1 MNKKLNEFVNKDM
14 SPISGDIPEYNP
26 SQVFSTKTSDEMTPT
41 IGQPTKY
48 PSYYSLGYITEDES
62 DKLQRENVISRDNV
76 SAFDILNREEDNV
89 ELPDIYDLTNKTL
102 VPKLH
107 SLVLTLNADD
117 NQIDKVAI
125 FSEFISKVKLSGID
139 NKYKKQL
146 LKKLKN
152 IL

>member
-14 SPISGDIPEYNP
+14 SPISGGIPEYNP
-26 SQVFSTKTSDEMTPT
+26 SQVFSTKTSDEMSPVVS
-41 IGQPTKY
+41 QPSMY
-48 PSYYSLGYITEDES
+48 PNYVGLGYITEDETE
-62 DKLQRENVISRDNV
+62 KLQKENVISRDNI
-76 SAFDILNREEDNV
+76 SAFDILNKEEDNV

-117 NQIDKVAI
+117 NEIDKVAI